1 MKSLKQHIA
10 EGRPSQRHP
19 LEGHDYHKKTDA
31 ELTYIAKD
39 AHKAAEAMKS
49 HNTAAEN
56 KYRDQAN
63 DSATVRYFR
72 QKNGM
77 PDWYKKK
84 YGHVKEEV
92 ESIEELSTRTLSS
105 YVKKVGDEGAWTKKR
120 TAGVNS
126 ALNKIKKNSMK
137 KEEVESID
145 EVKLVGILRHA
156 EHGKAYIW
164 HKGGEG
170 GYNYEVEHT
179 KTKKKEQHS
188 KSHDDVVAD
197 LKSRGYKMN
206 EEVDESH
213 TGKGN
218 HRPGWML
225 RADPKLGKK
234 LKDAKRGHKALVKY
248 AGKSIE
254 KKANEEVEQVDE
266 VAAWQRKEGKSES
279 GGLNQKGVDSYRREN
294 PGSKLSTAVTTEP
307 SKLKAGS
314 KAANRRKSFCARM
327 GGMKKRLTSAK
338 TARDP
343 DSRINKALRKWNCN

>member
-1 MKSLKQHIA
+1 MKSLKQYVA

-19 LEGHDYHKKTDA
+19 LEGHEYHKKTDA

-39 AHKAAEAMKS
+39 AHKAAEAMKG

-92 ESIEELSTRTLSS
+92 EQ
-105 YVKKVGDEGAWTKKR
+105 
-120 TAGVNS
+120 
-126 ALNKIKKNSMK
+126 
-137 KEEVESID
+137 ID
-145 EVKLVGILRHA
+145 EVKLVGIMRHP
-156 EHGKAYIW
+156 EQGKVYIW
-164 HKGGEG
+164 HKGGDG
-170 GYNYEVEHT
+170 GYNYEVEHA
-179 KTKKKEQHS
+179 KTKKKETHN
-188 KSHDDVVAD
+188 KSHEDVVAH
-197 LKSRGYKMN
+197 LKKQGYKMN
-206 EEVDESH
+206 EEVDKKFDYDAWVKSGKKIKVKPHSVKLKDGSKMLTGRYSVTKKKMNEEVDESY

-234 LKDAKRGHKALVKY
+234 LKDAKKGHNALVKY
-248 AGKSIE
+248 AGKPIE

-294 PGSKLSTAVTTEP
+294 PGSKLSTAVTTKP

>member
-1 MKSLKQHIA
+1 MKSLKQYVA

-19 LEGHDYHKKTDA
+19 LEGHDYHKKSNA
-31 ELTYIAKD
+31 ELIGIGKD
-39 AHKAAEAMKS
+39 AHAAAEAMKGHS
-49 HNTAAEN
+49 PRAEN
-56 KYRDQAN
+56 KYLDQAN

-92 ESIEELSTRTLSS
+92 EQ
-105 YVKKVGDEGAWTKKR
+105 
-120 TAGVNS
+120 
-126 ALNKIKKNSMK
+126 
-137 KEEVESID
+137 ID
-145 EVKLVGILRHA
+145 ETKLVGIMRHPD
-156 EHGKAYIW
+156 HGKVYIW
-164 HKGGEG
+164 HKGGDG
-170 GYNYEVEHT
+170 GYNYEVEHA
-179 KTKKKEQHS
+179 KTKKKETHN
-188 KSHDDVVAD
+188 KSHEDVVAH
-197 LKSRGYKMN
+197 LKKQGYKMN
-206 EEVDESH
+206 EEVDESY

-234 LKDAKRGHKALVKY
+234 LKDAKKGHNALVKY
-248 AGKSIE
+248 AGKPIE

-314 KAANRRKSFCARM
+314 KSANRRKSFCSRM
-327 GGMKKRLTSAK
+327 SGMKNKLTSAK